1 MEPRSPGEPTTAEE
15 LRALLVLSWP
25 ITVAQLMTMALGLVE
40 TAIVGRV
47 STTELAGVAIGRAVA
62 FTASMVALGVA
73 TGLEPL
79 ASQAVG
85 AGEPDRAWA
94 GLLTTLQAV
103 LLMWAPLMVL
113 AIGATFL
120 FEPLGIDHA
129 IAVRARD
136 YEIGQAPGLAF
147 VIVFF
152 AGKVFLQA
160 HGRTRPALLAAAVA
174 NAVNLVVC
182 NVLVR
187 GDDALVA
194 VGLSPRNLPRLGAL
208 GAGIAFSVSC
218 FVLAIIVLA
227 AAWRIRPRTRSAKVP
242 MRLTMRLGLPVG
254 FQSLAEVGVFTVCAL
269 LIGRFGAAAVSAHQ
283 IAIGL
288 ASFTFMGALG
298 VSGATAVRVGYAVG
312 QARSPRRAGLLGIG
326 LGVGFMALGALAFAA
341 VPGPLVGLFTE
352 DPETIE
358 LGKALLLIAAAFQL
372 FDGAQAVAAG
382 ALRGAGDVR
391 FPFVANVCAHW
402 AVGFPAACVFGFVL
416 GWGVRG
422 IWWGLTS
429 GLVCVSA
436 LLAGRFLRISREA
449 IARV

>member
-1 MEPRSPGEPTTAEE
+1 VTEPTAREE

-25 ITVAQLMTMALGLVE
+25 ITIAQLMTMALGLVE

-47 STTELAGVAIGRAVA
+47 STTELAGVSIGRSVA
-62 FTASMVALGVA
+62 FTASMVAFGVA

-85 AGEPDRAWA
+85 AGETDRAWA
-94 GLLTTLQAV
+94 GLVTTVKAV
-103 LLMWAPLMVL
+103 LLLWAPLMVIAL
-113 AIGATFL
+113 GATVL

-136 YEIGQAPGLAF
+136 YELGQAPGLAF
-147 VIVFF
+147 IVAFF
-152 AGKVFLQA
+152 SGKVFLQA
-160 HGRTRPALLAAAVA
+160 HGRTRPALVAAAVA
-174 NAVNLVVC
+174 NVVNAVVC

-187 GDDALVA
+187 GDEALLA
-194 VGLSPRNLPRLGAL
+194 VGMRPRGLPRLGAL
-208 GAGIAFSVSC
+208 GAGISFSVGC
-218 FVLAIIVLA
+218 LVLAVIVLG
-227 AAWRIRPRTRSAKVP
+227 AAWRLRPAVRTAHVP
-242 MRLTMRLGLPVG
+242 MRLVIRLGLPIG
-254 FQSLAEVGVFTVCAL
+254 LQSLAEVGVFTVCAL
-269 LIGRFGAAAVSAHQ
+269 LVGRFGAAAVAAHQ

-312 QARSPRRAGLLGIG
+312 QARSPRRAGVLGIG
-326 LGVGFMALGALAFAA
+326 AAFMALGALTFAA
-341 VPGPLVGLFTE
+341 MPGPLVRVFTE
-352 DPETIE
+352 DPQAIE

-372 FDGAQAVAAG
+372 FDGVQAVAAG
-382 ALRGAGDVR
+382 ALRGAGDIR
-391 FPFVANVCAHW
+391 YPFVANVCAHW
-402 AVGFPAACVFGFVL
+402 AVGFPVACVFGFVL

-422 IWWGLTS
+422 VWWGLTS

-436 LLAGRFLRISREA
+436 LLAGRFLKISRHA

>member
-1 MEPRSPGEPTTAEE
+1 LGSSPGEPTAAEE

-25 ITVAQLMTMALGLVE
+25 ITITQLMTMALGLVE

-85 AGEPDRAWA
+85 AGDTDRAWA
-94 GLLTTLQAV
+94 GLVTTLEAV
-103 LLMWAPLMVL
+103 LWLWAPLMVL
-113 AIGATFL
+113 ALGATFV

-129 IAVRARD
+129 IAVRARE
-136 YEIGQAPGLAF
+136 YEVGQAPGLAF
-147 VIVFF
+147 TVVYF

-160 HGRTRPALLAAAVA
+160 HGRTRPALVAAAVA
-174 NAVNLVVC
+174 NVVNVVVC

-187 GDDALVA
+187 GDDALA
-194 VGLSPRNLPRLGAL
+194 AIGMRPRGLPRLGAL
-208 GAGIAFSVSC
+208 GAGIAFSVAC
-218 FVLAIIVLA
+218 LVLAIIVLA
-227 AAWRIRPRTRSAKVP
+227 AAWRFRPASRTARVP
-242 MRLTMRLGLPVG
+242 MRLTMRLGLPIG
-254 FQSLAEVGVFTVCAL
+254 LQSLAEIGVFTVGAL
-269 LIGRFGAAAVSAHQ
+269 LVGRFGAAAVSAHQ

-312 QARSPRRAGLLGIG
+312 QARSARRAGLFGIG
-326 LGVGFMALGALAFAA
+326 LGVGFMALGALAFAG
-341 VPGPLVGLFTE
+341 VPGPLVRLFTE
-352 DPETIE
+352 DPEAIE

-372 FDGAQAVAAG
+372 FDGVQAVAAG

-391 FPFVANVCAHW
+391 YPFVANVCAHW

-436 LLAGRFLRISREA
+436 LLASRFLKISRNV

>member
-1 MEPRSPGEPTTAEE
+1 MTTREPTVAEE

-47 STTELAGVAIGRAVA
+47 STTELAGVAIGRSVA

-73 TGLEPL
+73 TGLEPV

-85 AGEPDRAWA
+85 AGEMERAWA
-94 GLLTTLQAV
+94 GLVTTLRAV
-103 LLMWAPLMVL
+103 LLLWAPLMIVAL
-113 AIGATFL
+113 ATTLL

-129 IAVRARD
+129 IVVRARE
-136 YEIGQAPGLAF
+136 YELGQAPGLAF
-147 VIVFF
+147 VVVFF
-152 AGKVFLQA
+152 SGKVFLQA
-160 HGRTRPALLAAAVA
+160 HGRTRPALVAAALA
-174 NAVNLVVC
+174 NVVNVVVC

-187 GDDALVA
+187 GDDALA
-194 VGLSPRNLPRLGAL
+194 VVGMAPRGLPRLGAL
-208 GAGIAFSVSC
+208 GAGIAFSIAC
-218 FVLAIIVLA
+218 FVLAVVVLV
-227 AAWRIRPRTRSAKVP
+227 AAWRLRPPIRSARVP
-242 MRLTMRLGLPVG
+242 LRLTMQLGLPVG
-254 FQSLAEVGVFTVCAL
+254 LQSLAEVGVFTVGAL
-269 LIGRFGAAAVSAHQ
+269 LVGRFGAAAVSAHQ

-326 LGVGFMALGALAFAA
+326 LGAAFMALGAVTFAA
-341 VPGPLVGLFTE
+341 IPGPLVGLFTD
-352 DPETIE
+352 DPEALD

-372 FDGAQAVAAG
+372 FDGVQAVAAG

-391 FPFVANVCAHW
+391 YPFVANVFAHW
-402 AVGFPAACVFGFVL
+402 AVGFPAACLFGFVF
-416 GWGVRG
+416 GMGVRG

-429 GLVCVSA
+429 GLVCVSV
-436 LLAGRFLRISREA
+436 LLASRFLRISRGE